1 VKGEA
6 MMVNVKDFDQSV
18 VPQPTQS
25 QDKLALIFSR
35 QRELMEKYHDIE
47 QNNGFMVFRV
57 TPVDLHNRQVQQVL
71 KDYAWRVTEELTEA
85 TQALDEHADEPDHF
99 DEELADAYHFLVELM
114 IMTGTEF
121 KLPEQTTLIKLDR
134 LDDMFQ
140 HRVFTALTLA
150 REVEVE
156 ELVYKVI
163 QHIGNAMN
171 CLKNKPW
178 KTTHMLTNE
187 ELFHTEI
194 LEAHQMFINLLD
206 YLDWKSDKL
215 MNLYFRKARVNQF
228 RQESNY

>member
-1 VKGEA
+1 
-6 MMVNVKDFDQSV
+6 
-18 VPQPTQS
+18 
-25 QDKLALIFSR
+25 
-35 QRELMEKYHDIE
+35 MEKYQDIE
-47 QNNGFMVFRV
+47 SANGFKVLRV
-57 TPVDLHNRQVQQVL
+57 TPVDLHDSHAQHIL

-85 TQALDEHADEPDHF
+85 TQALDEHPDEPLHF
-99 DEELADAYHFLVELM
+99 DEELADAYHFIVELM

-121 KLPEQTTLIKLDR
+121 KFPKQTTLLHLDR

-140 HRVFTALTLA
+140 HHSSTALALA

-178 KTTHMLTNE
+178 KTTHMLTDE
-187 ELFHTEI
+187 FEFHVQI
-194 LEAHQMFINLLD
+194 LAAHRSFINLLD

-215 MNLYFRKARVNQF
+215 MNMYFRKARVNQF